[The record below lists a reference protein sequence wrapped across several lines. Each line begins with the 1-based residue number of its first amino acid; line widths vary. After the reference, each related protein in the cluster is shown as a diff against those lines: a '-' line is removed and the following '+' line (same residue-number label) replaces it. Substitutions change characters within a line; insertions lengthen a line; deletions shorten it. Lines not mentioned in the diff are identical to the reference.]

1 MKNWFRP
8 AGRRSA
14 KNNVTRTLLQS
25 AVFWGLFLWLI
36 PIAIHNLESALDWA
50 ALRFDRQVTTG
61 WILFAMCGSL
71 GISSGVTLAVQGAG
85 TPLPMDTARKLVIRG
100 PFRYVRNPMA
110 VAGIGQGIAVGVVLG
125 SGLVIAYSL
134 AGAVIW
140 HVAVRP
146 HEEADL
152 LDRFAEDYRR
162 YRDSTN
168 LWIPK

>member
-1 MKNWFRP
+1 
-8 AGRRSA
+8 
-14 KNNVTRTLLQS
+14 
-25 AVFWGLFLWLI
+25 
-36 PIAIHNLESALDWA
+36 
-50 ALRFDRQVTTG
+50 
-61 WILFAMCGSL
+61 
-71 GISSGVTLAVQGAG
+71 
-85 TPLPMDTARKLVIRG
+85 MDTARKLVIRG

-168 LWIPK
+168 LWIPKLRSRAHL